1 MINLIIVSPHGINT
15 ETEIY
20 HCDAKDMTPIQCL
33 KKMWEADLKYFSKNS
48 GSKEVNTNLSTFTE
62 ENEEAY
68 LYFKDGSYYHYEL
81 SFASSITSFFK
92 YSM

>member
-1 MINLIIVSPHGINT
+1 MINLIVITPHGIDT

-20 HCDAKDMTPIQCL
+20 HCDARDMTPIQSL
-33 KKMWEADLKYFSKNS
+33 KKIWEIDLEYFKND
-48 GSKEVNTNLSTFTE
+48 KTINPDLTCFIE

-68 LYFKDGSYYHYEL
+68 LYFNNGSYYHYEL
-81 SFASSITSFFK
+81 SFASSVTSFFK

>member
-1 MINLIIVSPHGINT
+1 MINLIIITPHGIDT

-20 HCDAKDMTPIQCL
+20 HCDAKDMTPIQSL
-33 KKMWEADLKYFSKNS
+33 KKMWERDLAYFKDGKTINPDLTCFIE
-48 GSKEVNTNLSTFTE
+48 G
-62 ENEEAY
+62 NEEAY

-81 SFASSITSFFK
+81 SYASSITNFFK